1 METFALL
8 YPVIDCLNHRSG
20 ARVSWNFDHGNFSL
34 STTEPLQAGKEIWNN
49 YGAKSNEECVYQ
61 LELAL
66 VSLAGYSRQLG
77 ATAYLVSS
85 YHYQCSELT
94 QSIVLMG
101 YGFCI
106 PNNPCD
112 EVAIKLG
119 RLMPQ
124 VRENLRATHVLG
136 SKTDSEPFDVSLYL
150 RGASHYS
157 GGYSNFASCL
167 RGIPP
172 LMVRASF
179 ETCLAVRR
187 KDPDDSD
194 FTNPSG
200 RLVVAAMRQLLM
212 PLRKKQDYILETN
225 PIFGPKNTKQ
235 KHAKVY
241 RDGQLAILRS
251 VTEPIAWALREQMA
265 SPKLQFL
272 DYTIIDTSQAIAVLR
287 REDPVICHDFLVGI
301 RAALVD
307 PEDRQQLEDED
318 CEDVVW
324 ILWLCIAHLHT
335 RQAQDAY
342 VIRLWLQDIKRLFK
356 IKPLEDGEMDE
367 TLDYINGV
375 IQAAARA
382 LPNDTIWHSSAW
394 TPALTAWAARV
405 VQFEVW
411 PMRAPGPEPRSPF
424 VMYMHMDGKPEKW
437 IQPEKWARPD
447 AEPAGGS
454 AACSNGGNA

>member
-1 METFALL
+1 
-8 YPVIDCLNHRSG
+8 
-20 ARVSWNFDHGNFSL
+20 
-34 STTEPLQAGKEIWNN
+34 
-49 YGAKSNEECVYQ
+49 
-61 LELAL
+61 
-66 VSLAGYSRQLG
+66 
-77 ATAYLVSS
+77 
-85 YHYQCSELT
+85 
-94 QSIVLMG
+94 MG

-150 RGASHYS
+150 RSADHYS

-187 KDPDDSD
+187 KDPDDFD

-200 RLVVAAMRQLLM
+200 RLVVATMRQLLI
-212 PLRKKQDYILETN
+212 PLRKKLDYILETN

-241 RDGQLAILRS
+241 RDSQLAILRS
-251 VTEPIAWALREQMA
+251 VTEPIAWVLREQMA

-324 ILWLCIAHLHT
+324 ILWLCIARLHT

-342 VIRLWLQDIKRLFK
+342 VIKLWLQDIKRLFK

-375 IQAAARA
+375 IQTAAGA
-382 LPNDTIWHSSAW
+382 LPDDTIWYSSAW

-437 IQPEKWARPD
+437 IQPEKWAEPD

-454 AACSNGGNA
+454 AACSNGDNA